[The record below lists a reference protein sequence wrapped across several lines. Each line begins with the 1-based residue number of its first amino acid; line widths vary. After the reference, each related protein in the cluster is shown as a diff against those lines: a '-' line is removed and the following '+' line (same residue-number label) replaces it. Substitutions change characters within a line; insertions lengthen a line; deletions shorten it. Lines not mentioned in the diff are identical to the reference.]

1 MLQLFASKLGSKS
14 QQKAQNKK
22 LLFIFCYSKN
32 KAHNMY
38 IFFYITIVFK
48 VNSQKIFKNSWKLPA
63 AAPPLYNFTIVHTHH
78 VPASFSYGH
87 PHEILQRH
95 FPNFFSENEL
105 SSAFPKKFY
114 SMIKKLKTKKGTIFS
129 RQKFWTLVCP
139 TTWCWHVVR
148 LLMRFTDWDHWQPK
162 FSLLWM

>member
-22 LLFIFCYSKN
+22 KFFSSFAIQNITHIFIHASIIIKYV
-32 KAHNMY
+32 
-38 IFFYITIVFK
+38 FFYTTIVLN
-48 VNSQKIFKNSWKLPA
+48 VNSQKIFKNLRKLPA
-63 AAPPLYNFTIVHTHH
+63 AAPQLYFFTIVHTHH
-78 VPASFSYGH
+78 VRASFCYGH

-114 SMIKKLKTKKGTIFS
+114 SMIKKLKTKKGDHIF
-129 RQKFWTLVCP
+129 
-139 TTWCWHVVR
+139 
-148 LLMRFTDWDHWQPK
+148 
-162 FSLLWM
+162 